1 MDVSLQKL
9 EADIL
14 IRSVIL
20 EKKDEYLLD
29 NLRKEISINNVM
41 NVPLIELYVIS
52 EDDIEE
58 QYSNT
63 AVAIENVRCVL
74 SCLCFSNCKY
84 LHL

>member
-20 EKKDEYLLD
+20 EKKNEYLLD
-29 NLRKEISINNVM
+29 NLRKEIDINNVM

-63 AVAIENVRCVL
+63 AVAIENARSVL
-74 SCLCFSNCKY
+74 LCY
-84 LHL
+84 